1 MKLKKIALSAL
12 VATAVLQ
19 TPSVMA
25 QQNGTKATP
34 SKEKTSTADQGQ
46 TKDRFAYSYGVLLGD
61 NLKSLGIDKESIDL
75 QELLKGV
82 QAVLDGDDNQQ
93 IDSKTAQQ
101 EVNNK
106 IQELQRKLAAKKL
119 KENEDF
125 MAKNGKKA
133 GMKTTASGIQY
144 EILNT
149 GSGEVSP
156 TASNKVKTHYHGT
169 LINGKV
175 FDSSVDRGQ
184 PIDFPVTGV
193 IQGWQE
199 ILKMMKVGDKWRVY
213 IPPHLAYGSRPQGKI
228 PANSILIFEMELLEI
243 N

>member
-1 MKLKKIALSAL
+1 MKLKKIAFSAL
-12 VATAVLQ
+12 LATSILQ
-19 TPSVMA
+19 TQNALA
-25 QQNGTKATP
+25 QNTTDKVAV
-34 SKEKTSTADQGQ
+34 EKTDAQAADQK
-46 TKDRFAYSYGVLLGD
+46 TTTDRFAYSYGVLLGD
-61 NLKSLGIDKESIDL
+61 NLKSFGLESEDIDL
-75 QELLKGV
+75 KELIKGIE
-82 QAVLDGDDNQQ
+82 AVLNEKNQQ

-106 IQELQRKLAAKKL
+106 IQQLQKKLAAKKL
-119 KENEDF
+119 KENEVF
-125 MAKNGKKA
+125 LAENAKKDGI
-133 GMKTTASGIQY
+133 KTTESGIQY
-144 EILNT
+144 EILKS
-149 GSGEVSP
+149 GSGTVSP
-156 TASNKVKTHYHGT
+156 TANNKVKTHYHGT
-169 LINGKV
+169 LIDGKV